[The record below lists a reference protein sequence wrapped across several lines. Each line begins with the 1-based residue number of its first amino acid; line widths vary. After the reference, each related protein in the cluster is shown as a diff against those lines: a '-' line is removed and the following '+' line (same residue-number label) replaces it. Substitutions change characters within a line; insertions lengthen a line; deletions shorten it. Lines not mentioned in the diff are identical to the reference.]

1 MLHTLFRGPEQQTD
15 LHSQNIICSTAAP
28 FTPCI
33 TLSISLSLPH
43 SISHSLSLS
52 LSICI
57 ALSLFLSSSFYF
69 PPSPSLSFSLLLFL
83 YLSLVL
89 TLLPTQANRE
99 EGVDEAKVEKDAKVG
114 RRLTPRWGH
123 EIVMN
128 TGGINRHSH
137 WPMKCDMGPTMHCIQ
152 FLLIEPMVP

>member
-1 MLHTLFRGPEQQTD
+1 MDGGCNFISAGVTKGLRARNSSSP
-15 LHSQNIICSTAAP
+15 SQKTACRRSSVPSLIFADGLT
-28 FTPCI
+28 FLW
-33 TLSISLSLPH
+33 LSPSQSLSLP
-43 SISHSLSLS
+43 SPPPSLSPS
-52 LSICI
+52 L
-57 ALSLFLSSSFYF
+57 
-69 PPSPSLSFSLLLFL
+69 PLSFSLSLL
-83 YLSLVL
+83 LSLVL